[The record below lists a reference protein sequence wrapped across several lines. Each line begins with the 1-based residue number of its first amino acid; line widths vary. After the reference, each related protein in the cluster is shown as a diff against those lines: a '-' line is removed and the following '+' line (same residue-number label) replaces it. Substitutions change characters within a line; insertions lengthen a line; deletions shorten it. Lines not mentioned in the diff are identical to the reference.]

1 MVKSNVYTVSR
12 KIMEFVRGAELGSHP
27 STCLPALAVSYYIIE
42 LISFSDYI
50 NIIVIFLSYSVV

>member
-12 KIMEFVRGAELGSHP
+12 KIMEFVRGAEFGSHP
-27 STCLPALAVSYYIIE
+27 STCLPALAVLVIIG
-42 LISFSDYI
+42 LISFCDYI